1 MTVLEIKD
9 LKKSFPSNF
18 LIKQFR
24 VLNGINITANQGEI
38 YGFLGPNGAGKTTTI
53 KCMMDIIFPNSGEI
67 LIFDQPHH
75 QKDIRRRI
83 GFLPENPY
91 FYDYLNAEELLRFT
105 GDLFSIPRKQIKKR
119 IENLIE
125 RVGLKGKNH
134 LQLKKYSR
142 GMIQR
147 IGLAQVLINDPDFL
161 ILDEPFSGLDPIG
174 RKELRDIIV
183 SLKESGKTIFF
194 SSHILQDIELI
205 VDKVGII
212 LEGKIIKE
220 GQFSDLISHSVQYYE
235 MVCSDIDKKNLESQ
249 NIKVKIQDNQF
260 LVNLRD
266 LNETNRIIKYITN
279 LGGKIESVMPVKMTL
294 EEIFL
299 KEIKE

>member
-294 EEIFL
+294 EEILL
-299 KEIKE
+299 K